1 MEPFSP
7 NLQMKNDEGRPLSR
21 TPADPYASLF
31 KPGKNPVVR
40 DSVSA
45 TRRIERS
52 SRLASDVKRALFFA
66 VILVF
71 VAVVLYQFVSAL
83 RG

>member
-1 MEPFSP
+1 MQPFP
-7 NLQMKNDEGRPLSR
+7 PIPQMKNDDRRPRSR
-21 TPADPYASLF
+21 TPGDPYASLF
-31 KPGKNPVVR
+31 KTGKNPVVR

-45 TRRIERS
+45 SRRIERS
-52 SRLASDVKRALFFA
+52 SRLAGDVKRALFFA

-83 RG
+83 

>member
-1 MEPFSP
+1 
-7 NLQMKNDEGRPLSR
+7 MKNDEGRPEPR

-31 KPGKNPVVR
+31 KTGTNPVAR

-45 TRRIERS
+45 SRRIERS
-52 SRLASDVKRALFFA
+52 SRLAGDLKRALFFA

-83 RG
+83 